1 MKKKYLLP
9 LVLTCAAA
17 IALAACG
24 GSNNDPVLDK
34 KELTLCVGAQETLT
48 LVLENKDGT
57 TSAVGE
63 SVEYTW
69 KSSNEDVVTV
79 EAEGA
84 TATVTAVADGNAVVT
99 VYDGKTELS
108 KCTVTVVTSP
118 LSVTVPEGKLVV
130 RNNTTVTVRAKSI
143 TALTGEYVWESS
155 DPTIATVEAQGVIAR
170 VTAKK
175 RGECTIT
182 VKNGIYSASFTFIVG
197 LN

>member
-9 LVLTCAAA
+9 IVLTCAAA

-24 GSNNDPVLDK
+24 GSDGPVLDK
-34 KELTLCVGAQETLT
+34 KELTMSVGAQETLT
-48 LVLENKDGT
+48 LVVENKDGT

-69 KSSNEDVVTV
+69 KSSNEEVLTV

-84 TATVTAVADGNAVVT
+84 TATVTAVAEGSAVVT
-99 VYDGKTELS
+99 VYDGNKELS
-108 KCTVTVVTSP
+108 KCTVTIVLSP
-118 LSVTVPEGKLVV
+118 LSVTVPEGRLVV